1 MKSDVLLM
9 NNDQCESEK
18 LAQIDLVTNLA
29 KTLTDLLFMY
39 NSIVQEIR
47 NRDNENKDDKLTMCR
62 LTDLLR

>member
-1 MKSDVLLM
+1 M